1 MAVKKTTE
9 QIVAAF
15 RLINTAKISKMEDTE
30 KFALIKAVKHLK
42 KVGTDFDDFL
52 KDAQERLKP
61 EDFDKIAAKY
71 QSKDELTAD
80 ETAALNKYNKDV
92 NECVQGEL
100 DKEVEL
106 DFEPLSEEALGRF
119 IASNDFTVA
128 EIMTISDVIGA

>member
-1 MAVKKTTE
+1 MSIKKKTDNV
-9 QIVAAF
+9 VAAF

-30 KFALIKAVKHLK
+30 KFDFIKTVKHLK

-61 EDFDKIAAKY
+61 ENFDKIAAKY
-71 QSKDELTAD
+71 QSKEELTAD
-80 ETAALNKYNKDV
+80 EMATLNKYNKDV
-92 NECVQGEL
+92 ADCVQGEL

-128 EIMTISDVIGA
+128 DIITISDVIGA

>member
-1 MAVKKTTE
+1 MAIKKKTDNV
-9 QIVAAF
+9 VAAF
-15 RLINTAKISKMEDTE
+15 RLINTAKISKMEDSE

-42 KVGTDFDDFL
+42 KVGTDFEDFL

-61 EDFDKIAAKY
+61 ENFDKIAAKY
-71 QSKDELTAD
+71 QSKEELTAD
-80 ETAALNKYNKDV
+80 EMATLNKYNKDV
-92 NECVQGEL
+92 ADCVQGEL

-128 EIMTISDVIGA
+128 EIMNISDVIGA